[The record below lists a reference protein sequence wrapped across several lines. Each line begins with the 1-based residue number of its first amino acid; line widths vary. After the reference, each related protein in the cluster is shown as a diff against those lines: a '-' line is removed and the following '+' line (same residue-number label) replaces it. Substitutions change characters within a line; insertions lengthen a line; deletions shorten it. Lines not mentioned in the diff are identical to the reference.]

1 MTLILAVVSTALTI
15 YSFAILVRILLSWIP
30 LRSGTTSYRLYGI
43 LYDVTEP
50 YLRLFR
56 RYLPLV
62 RFGNAALDL
71 SPIAGLVV
79 LFIVQQIISRL

>member
-1 MTLILAVVSTALTI
+1 MSLILAVVSTALTV
-15 YSFAILVRILLSWIP
+15 YSFAIFVRILLSWVP
-30 LRSGTTSYRLYGI
+30 LRSGTTSYRLYSF

-50 YLRLFR
+50 YLRVFR

-71 SPIAGLVV
+71 SPIVGLAV
-79 LFIVQQIISRL
+79 LFIAQQIISRL

>member
-1 MTLILAVVSTALTI
+1 MMFVLSIISTALAI
-15 YSFAILVRILLSWIP
+15 YSLLIFVRIIMSWVP
-30 LRSGTTSYRLYGI
+30 LRSGTPSYRVYSI

-50 YLRLFR
+50 YLRVFR

-71 SPIAGLVV
+71 SPVVGLAV
-79 LFIVQQIISRL
+79 LFIVQALLSRL

>member
-1 MTLILAVVSTALTI
+1 MTLVLSIISTALAI
-15 YSFAILVRILLSWIP
+15 YSFLIFVRIIMSWVP
-30 LRSGTTSYRLYGI
+30 LRSGTPSYRVYSI

-50 YLRLFR
+50 YLRVFR

-71 SPIAGLVV
+71 SPVVGLAV
-79 LFIVQQIISRL
+79 LFIVQALLSRL